1 MFSCQVAYEKPK
13 QQLESAAAA
22 AAAAAKEEEEDGG
35 GMSLE
40 DLMSQMKNL

>member
-13 QQLESAAAA
+13 HQLESA

>member
-13 QQLESAAAA
+13 QQLES
-22 AAAAAKEEEEDGG
+22 AAAAKEEEEDGG

>member
-13 QQLESAAAA
+13 QQLES
-22 AAAAAKEEEEDGG
+22 AKEEEEDGG